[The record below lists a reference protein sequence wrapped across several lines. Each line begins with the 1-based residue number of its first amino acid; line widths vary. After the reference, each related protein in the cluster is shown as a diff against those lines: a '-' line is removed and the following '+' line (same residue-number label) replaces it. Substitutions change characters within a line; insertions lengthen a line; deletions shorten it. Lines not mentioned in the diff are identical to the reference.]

1 MLEAAIDV
9 LKVPLMVLGGSGL
22 ILGIGLIVS
31 DRRRHGATGTSA
43 DTHDPEPN
51 RGEDQ
56 R

>member
-1 MLEAAIDV
+1 MLEAAVDV

-31 DRRRHGATGTSA
+31 DRRRHGTPSTSA
-43 DTHDPEPN
+43 DSRGSEPD